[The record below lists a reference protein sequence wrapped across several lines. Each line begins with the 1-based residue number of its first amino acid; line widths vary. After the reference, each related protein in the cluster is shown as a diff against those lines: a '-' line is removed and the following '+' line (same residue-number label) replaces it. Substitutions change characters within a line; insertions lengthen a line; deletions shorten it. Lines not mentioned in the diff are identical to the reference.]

1 MPRRCPRPSKMSLPP
16 PTEVHLNA
24 LKRRM
29 NSRLESYNS
38 KPEEREWAKN
48 VRYDYYLESIK
59 CVQQYLE
66 GRSHYPF
73 ERSLT
78 TEERRGL
85 RDLLYRLQREMAE
98 GQANGTVG
106 HEGHDE
112 VWRRHREAQKKK
124 K

>member
-1 MPRRCPRPSKMSLPP
+1 MSLPP
-16 PTEVHLNA
+16 PTEVHLNS
-24 LKRRM
+24 LKRTLNR
-29 NSRLESYNS
+29 NLERCNT

-48 VRYDYYLESIK
+48 VRYDYYIESIE